1 MQLTARLTAIS
12 HLNKTFLRNTSCSQ
26 ISACVLKFTPIEM
39 PWLRTRKQQKKRTT
53 KTKRVLSSLWT
64 DLEILGGINPFSW
77 AKSIAVHLCA
87 LATEYVTLPL
97 VFLWNDLINTPFFVL
112 IFLILKHTASNK
124 ETILTTEW
132 RLREQ
137 DNLQIIFEIFEDYIE
152 SISRRLRKAV
162 SYQCSVR
169 RMRE

>member
-1 MQLTARLTAIS
+1 MQPTARLTAIS
-12 HLNKTFLRNTSCSQ
+12 HLNKTFLRNTSGSQ
-26 ISACVLKFTPIEM
+26 VSACVLKFTPIRM
-39 PWLRTRKQQKKRTT
+39 PWLRTRKQQKKLTT

-97 VFLWNDLINTPFFVL
+97 VFLWNDWINTTFFVL
-112 IFLILKHTASNK
+112 IFLILKHIASNK

-137 DNLQIIFEIFEDYIE
+137 DNLQIIFEICEDYTE

-169 RMRE
+169 RMHE